1 MIEKG
6 KARKLFEMLFVIK
19 ERPPTDFKR
28 LIQLVEESSHIHVAE
43 IEYRMK
49 FPTDF
54 RRQKF
59 LIRAFL
65 WKYFS

>member
-43 IEYRMK
+43 IEYRMR

-54 RRQKF
+54 RC
-59 LIRAFL
+59 
-65 WKYFS
+65 

>member
-49 FPTDF
+49 FPTDL
-54 RRQKF
+54 RRQK
-59 LIRAFL
+59 LLNRAFL
-65 WKYFS
+65 

>member
-19 ERPPTDFKR
+19 ERPPTDKR

-43 IEYRMK
+43 IEYRMR

-54 RRQKF
+54 RR
-59 LIRAFL
+59 
-65 WKYFS
+65 

>member
-28 LIQLVEESSHIHVAE
+28 LIQLEESSHIHVAE
-43 IEYRMK
+43 IEYRMR

-54 RRQKF
+54 RR
-59 LIRAFL
+59 
-65 WKYFS
+65 